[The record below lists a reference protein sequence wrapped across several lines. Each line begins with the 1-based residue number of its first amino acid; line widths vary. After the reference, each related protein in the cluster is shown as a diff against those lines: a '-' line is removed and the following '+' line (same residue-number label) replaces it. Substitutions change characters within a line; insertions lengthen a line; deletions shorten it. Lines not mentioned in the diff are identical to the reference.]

1 MKVANFIH
9 SWLDA
14 TQSPRWP
21 ERKSKTELG
30 KKREREREREE
41 RESKREKGQAVR
53 KSGREGDRKTE
64 RNK

>member
-21 ERKSKTELG
+21 ERKSKTELEE
-30 KKREREREREE
+30 ERERVE
-41 RESKREKGQAVR
+41 RESKRGKRASIKR
-53 KSGREGDRKTE
+53 IRERGG
-64 RNK
+64 

>member
-30 KKREREREREE
+30 KERERERERRKRIEE
-41 RESKREKGQAVR
+41 RKRASSKKIRERG
-53 KSGREGDRKTE
+53 G
-64 RNK
+64 